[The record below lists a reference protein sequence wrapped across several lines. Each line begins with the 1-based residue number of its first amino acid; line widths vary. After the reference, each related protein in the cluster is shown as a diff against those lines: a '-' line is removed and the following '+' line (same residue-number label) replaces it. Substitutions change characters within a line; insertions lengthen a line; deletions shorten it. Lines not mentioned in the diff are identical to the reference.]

1 MVGWKRW
8 FYGIAGWEYD
18 PVADEK
24 QRWQKFLMTEQI
36 KRSNHKLTL
45 KDREDKKRPPTP
57 IPDKIL
63 QQQSCRLRDAER
75 LPLPC
80 FEELMFDMKKNSYA
94 EILTNPKKRRRKR
107 NPSYINF

>member
-8 FYGIAGWEYD
+8 FYNLAGWEYD

-24 QRWQKFLMTEQI
+24 QRWQKFLVCEQI

-45 KDREDKKRPPTP
+45 KDREEKKRPPT
-57 IPDKIL
+57 
-63 QQQSCRLRDAER
+63 RLATPMPTEKT
-75 LPLPC
+75 LPC
-80 FEELMFDMKKNSYA
+80 FEELMFDMKKHSYA

-107 NPSYINF
+107 KSNNINF

>member
-63 QQQSCRLRDAER
+63 
-75 LPLPC
+75 PC

>member
-8 FYGIAGWEYD
+8 FYDLAGWEYD
-18 PVADEK
+18 TADEK
-24 QRWQKFLMTEQI
+24 QRWQKYLVCEQI
-36 KRSNHKLTL
+36 KKS
-45 KDREDKKRPPTP
+45 KKISDRPPTP
-57 IPDKIL
+57 IPDKTL

-80 FEELMFDMKKNSYA
+80 FEELMFDMKKHSYA

-107 NPSYINF
+107 KSNNIDF